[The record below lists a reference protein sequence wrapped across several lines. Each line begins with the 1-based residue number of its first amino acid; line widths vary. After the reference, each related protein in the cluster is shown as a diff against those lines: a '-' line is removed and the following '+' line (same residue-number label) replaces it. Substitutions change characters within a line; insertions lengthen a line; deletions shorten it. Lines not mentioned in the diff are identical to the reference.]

1 MVLAAGRPGKLTR
14 AGGLYYLC
22 TETTERRSAMAP
34 EPEILRER
42 GRSLEDE
49 FFRREDARLKENLR
63 EAAQREGAR
72 EALARATGIKNVKV
86 LERLIDLEVRPET
99 VTALSLV
106 PLVEVAWADGSLDD
120 AERRMILSR
129 ADTAGIAPGSSERA
143 LLEAW
148 LTRQPD
154 PKLFTAWAQLI
165 QGLCEQMS
173 REDVAILKEGLL
185 DRARA
190 VAGASG
196 GFLGMGS
203 KVSGAEADVIGRLE
217 RAFPNR

>member
-1 MVLAAGRPGKLTR
+1 
-14 AGGLYYLC
+14 
-22 TETTERRSAMAP
+22 MAS

-42 GRSLEDE
+42 GRSLEEE
-49 FFRREDARLKENLR
+49 FFRREDARLVENLR
-63 EAAQREGAR
+63 QAAQREGAR
-72 EALARATGIKNVKV
+72 AVLARATGIKNLAV
-86 LERLIDLEVRPET
+86 LERLIDLDVRPET

-120 AERRMILSR
+120 AERSMILRR
-129 ADTAGIAPGSSERA
+129 ADAAGIAPDSSGRA

-154 PKLFTAWAQLI
+154 PKLSTAWAQLI

-173 REDVAILKEGLL
+173 REDVATLKEELL
-185 DRARA
+185 ERART

-203 KVSGAEADVIGRLE
+203 KVSGAEAAVIRRLE
-217 RAFPNR
+217 SAFPTG

>member
-1 MVLAAGRPGKLTR
+1 
-14 AGGLYYLC
+14 
-22 TETTERRSAMAP
+22 MAP

-49 FFRREDARLKENLR
+49 FFRREDARLKEKLR

-120 AERRMILSR
+120 VERRMILTR

-148 LTRQPD
+148 LTRKPD
-154 PKLFTAWAQLI
+154 PKLLTAWAQLI
-165 QGLCEQMS
+165 RGLCEQMS
-173 REDVAILKEGLL
+173 REDVATLKEGLL
-185 DRARA
+185 GRARA

-203 KVSGAEADVIGRLE
+203 KVSGAEADVIRRLE
-217 RAFPNR
+217 STFSTGP